1 MAPVSTDL
9 LDGSFVGGSF
19 GQKHTPMTL
28 GVTGAIYSA
37 TTLNISKQVP
47 ASSKIFRSHPLDLW
61 KLLQAERDLKTSFTT
76 QDLGSGEGPW
86 LLRRKGQLG
95 Q

>member
-9 LDGSFVGGSF
+9 LDVSFVGGSF

-47 ASSKIFRSHPLDLW
+47 GFFKDL
-61 KLLQAERDLKTSFTT
+61 QIPSTRPVEVVT
-76 QDLGSGEGPW
+76 G
-86 LLRRKGQLG
+86 
-95 Q
+95 